1 MLNLENVNKNWTLF
15 LDRDGVI
22 NVERHLDYV
31 KKYDEFV
38 FMPGVPACLATLAS
52 IFSKIVIVTNQRGIG
67 RGLMTDADLT
77 DIHERMTS
85 EINAVGGRI
94 DKIYYCSDNDNN
106 SPDRKPN
113 PGMALRAKADI
124 PGIDLVTSIVVGNN
138 ISDMEFGR
146 NAGMH
151 TVHVRT
157 THPDISNP
165 HPMIDLSC
173 ADLPEFTDRLVNA
186 QAH

>member
-1 MLNLENVNKNWTLF
+1 MLNLSEINKDWTLF

-31 KKYDEFV
+31 KKYEEFI
-38 FMPGVPACLATLAS
+38 FMPGLPESLRVLAS
-52 IFSKIVIVTNQRGIG
+52 LFSRIVIVTNQRGIG
-67 RGLMTDADLT
+67 RGLMTDDDLS
-77 DIHERMTS
+77 DIHSRMME
-85 EINAVGGRI
+85 EIVAAGGRI
-94 DKIYYCSDNDNN
+94 DKIYYCSALDNADPN
-106 SPDRKPN
+106 RKPN
-113 PGMALRAKADI
+113 PGMALLAVSQV
-124 PGIDLVTSIVVGNN
+124 PGIDLGKSIVVGNN

-157 THPDISNP
+157 THPDIANP

-173 ADLPEFTDRLVNA
+173 ADLPEFTQLLLNV
-186 QAH
+186 QGQ